1 MTGEEPGS
9 ARRDRTALRRG
20 TPVARRRGSAV
31 VSVVGS
37 VIWEV
42 VGELVFLGLV
52 GLVSWLVYEELRW
65 PFIAAVFLGVNAVL
79 AVIAVIVWG
88 RRRRSRGGGRGGGRS
103 RKGRAGADTVR
114 DRTGR

>member
-1 MTGEEPGS
+1 
-9 ARRDRTALRRG
+9 
-20 TPVARRRGSAV
+20 VSAV
-31 VSVVGS
+31 AS

-42 VGELVFLGLV
+42 VGEVVFLALV

-79 AVIAVIVWG
+79 VVIALIVWV
-88 RRRRSRGGGRGGGRS
+88 RRRRSRGGGRGGGRP
-103 RKGRAGADTVR
+103 RKGRAEADTVR